1 MALSLPQ
8 SAVPSA
14 VRREDGID
22 LIDSVLAPLFVLAT
36 ISVAA
41 VGTFTLNQPFNTG
54 FEGILY
60 SAHGT
65 EITYGFII
73 SMVCAITAW
82 VTNGQTT
89 IEDYTDIET
98 VTLLLMFILNILSA
112 LVPAVSVAVE
122 STWPL
127 GWFMVFLNG
136 AGFYLL
142 AYK

>member
-8 SAVPSA
+8 GAVPSA
-14 VRREDGID
+14 IRREDGID
-22 LIDSVLAPLFVLAT
+22 LIDSVLAPLFVLAS
-36 ISVAA
+36 ISVGA
-41 VGTFTLNQPFNTG
+41 VGTFSLNAPFNTG
-54 FEGILY
+54 FTAVLY
-60 SAHGT
+60 SSHGT
-65 EITYGFII
+65 EITIGFVI
-73 SMVCAITAW
+73 SMVTVITAW
-82 VTNGQTT
+82 ITNGQTT
-89 IEDYTDIET
+89 IEDYTDMET

-112 LVPAVSVAVE
+112 LVPAVAVAVE

>member
-8 SAVPSA
+8 NAVPSA
-14 VRREDGID
+14 VRREDGVD

-36 ISVAA
+36 FSVAA
-41 VGTFTLNQPFNTG
+41 VGTFSLNEPFNTG
-54 FEGILY
+54 FAGVLY
-60 SAHGT
+60 SSHGT
-65 EITYGFII
+65 EITYGFVVSI
-73 SMVCAITAW
+73 VTVVTAW

-89 IEDYTDIET
+89 IDDYTDMET
-98 VTLLLMFILNILSA
+98 VVLLLMFILNILSA
-112 LVPAVSVAVE
+112 LVPAVAVTLE

-136 AGFYLL
+136 AGFYLI

>member
-8 SAVPSA
+8 NAVPNA

-36 ISVAA
+36 FSVAA
-41 VGTFTLNQPFNTG
+41 VGTFSLNEPFNTG
-54 FEGILY
+54 FAGVLY
-60 SAHGT
+60 SSHGT
-65 EITYGFII
+65 EITYGFVVSI
-73 SMVCAITAW
+73 VTVVTAW

-89 IEDYTDIET
+89 IEDYTDMET
-98 VTLLLMFILNILSA
+98 VVLLLMFILNILSA
-112 LVPAVSVAVE
+112 LVPAVAVTLE

-136 AGFYLL
+136 AGFYLI

>member
-1 MALSLPQ
+1 MALSLPN

-14 VRREDGID
+14 VKREDGID
-22 LIDSVLAPLFVLAT
+22 LIDSVLAPLFVLAS

-41 VGTFTLNQPFNTG
+41 VGTFSLGAPFNTG
-54 FEGILY
+54 FEGVLY
-60 SAHGT
+60 SSHGT
-65 EITYGFII
+65 EITFGFVI
-73 SMVCAITAW
+73 SMVTVITAW

-89 IEDYTDIET
+89 IEDYTDMET

-112 LVPAVSVAVE
+112 LVPAVAVAVE

-136 AGFYLL
+136 AGFYLI